1 MLAAPAAAAASG
13 FRQFVVGPVAVGHG
27 YSVVA
32 FKDGCYAGPPNLLN
46 PPPPDFG
53 ENGVEL
59 IKSIPG
65 GTETHTYSSGRPAT
79 CDFTT
84 GTFKL
89 NLGRLAT
96 IDVTFHPHG
105 SSWKGSLS
113 SPCGESSQVVQAGTM
128 TGTFKVDI
136 DPSYLGS
143 VDLHRTRGSI
153 RTEAASP
160 QSQSCHYT
168 EMMGYFGP
176 RAVYPLLDAAS
187 LPDGRSW
194 VMIDTGRKVSRSVA
208 GVRGVE
214 AADDINLTGGPALF
228 DPAPDLTSASVTGP
242 GGPVTGQLRYSS
254 KSRGGVYGTFF
265 GSLRIAFDLTRTRT
279 LEAAAGNAG
288 RHYGAGPQL
297 FEYPPG

>member
-1 MLAAPAAAAASG
+1 MRTRGIRVGRAAVVAAVVVLAAPAAAGASG

-79 CDFTT
+79 CDLTT

-96 IDVTFHPHG
+96 IDVTFHPRG
-105 SSWKGSLS
+105 NSWKGSLS
-113 SPCGESSQVVQAGTM
+113 S
-128 TGTFKVDI
+128 
-136 DPSYLGS
+136 
-143 VDLHRTRGSI
+143 
-153 RTEAASP
+153 
-160 QSQSCHYT
+160 
-168 EMMGYFGP
+168 
-176 RAVYPLLDAAS
+176 
-187 LPDGRSW
+187 
-194 VMIDTGRKVSRSVA
+194 
-208 GVRGVE
+208 
-214 AADDINLTGGPALF
+214 
-228 DPAPDLTSASVTGP
+228 
-242 GGPVTGQLRYSS
+242 
-254 KSRGGVYGTFF
+254 
-265 GSLRIAFDLTRTRT
+265 
-279 LEAAAGNAG
+279 GNAG
-288 RHYGAGPQL
+288 RHWGAGPQL